1 MELPSKTRIR
11 KSGEL
16 IRSARFD
23 PDSSHDITQMG
34 EALDVVKLFRRA
46 HQEPMAKV
54 RNGLTSMVNTL
65 GFEPVITQRLKR
77 SERIIRKL
85 HRSVGSPHGRTTLD
99 RLEDIGGVRVILPD
113 QAAVQLLADRIDQL
127 WNVHRDRDYVREP
140 QLTGYW
146 ARHIV
151 VIRDARF
158 VEIQLR
164 TPLEQSWADAV
175 EAADNRLALTLKDG
189 IGPESMITY
198 FALAAKQLRARELGD
213 TVDRATL
220 EAFREAREQVVDEGY
235 YKK

>member
-23 PDSSHDITQMG
+23 PDTPHDITQLG

-85 HRSVGSPHGRTTLD
+85 HRSVGSSHGRTTLD

-113 QAAVQLLADRIDQL
+113 QAAVQLLADRINRR
-127 WNVHRDRDYVREP
+127 WNVHRDRDYVKEP
-140 QLTGYW
+140 QPTGYW

-164 TPLEQSWADAV
+164 TPWEQSWADAV

-198 FALAAKQLRARELGD
+198 FALAANQLRARELGH

-220 EAFREAREQVVDEGY
+220 EAFREAREQVVAEGY
-235 YKK
+235 YRK